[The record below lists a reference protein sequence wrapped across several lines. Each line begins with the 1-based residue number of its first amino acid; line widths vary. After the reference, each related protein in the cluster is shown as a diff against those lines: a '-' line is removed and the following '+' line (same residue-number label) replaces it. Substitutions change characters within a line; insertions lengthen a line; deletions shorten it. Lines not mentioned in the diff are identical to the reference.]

1 MSSPNA
7 DLIAVSLACPKD
19 PKNLLS
25 EGSYLKKVVSEILRN
40 GISRKLERHC
50 SSGPIKLGIFDIYR
64 SILAESNCLGL
75 SSSFLLLG
83 INLLF
88 KKYYFWILMKPVP

>member
-1 MSSPNA
+1 MNFDFGVYTSIISCPNV

-64 SILAESNCLGL
+64 STLTQSNCLGL
-75 SSSFLLLG
+75 SSSIFQWG
-83 INLLF
+83 F
-88 KKYYFWILMKPVP
+88 